1 MHAGYFGAYFAA
13 YFGACDRLKLT
24 SSERETLPRP
34 CLVFWVRRARVLEN
48 RLAVR
53 DFTKQNGTEFCSP
66 LHGDR
71 MLLDVL
77 GPRRMLLDLMV
88 LSLAQ
93 AEIIDFGNDWDSRQ
107 VPTFANES
115 PLSFAAAKAARVT
128 ANLPDDLSSAY
139 PVETI
144 LELLWGRI
152 LVVVAFATIMMFL
165 VVVWSCAK
173 PPSVARDE
181 GAAVRE
187 AAPLEAA
194 PNETA
199 QHEAVPHETAQHEAM
214 PLVSPPRQQRIC
226 LPQRSKT
233 APSRL
238 NAPRAQVDSR
248 PSENAANMPEPKRL
262 FVEGTDAQQELRVPH
277 CLSAPPR
284 EEMPSGDEMGEQD
297 ATQPYARACGDDEV
311 GAADSDD
318 SMMCED
324 AERLLSAV
332 LGGGAKASNAEHTSA
347 QGTANATQT
356 KCRSAPSDA
365 TNQVRAAAVAAL
377 NGSIGNVGSGLND
390 SRRQA
395 CARTSGWFDMDK
407 LLGQDAAV
415 VPLQAPPPPPP
426 PRSETAASSSPAAQQ
441 QKKHRGQQEAMDI
454 EEDAAGPLD
463 ENSPRARENKREDAG
478 ASEDE
483 AKSTASSTSLSSS
496 ATSSSRPRD
505 LASRAWS
512 PVSDEGMRGLGKRKR
527 AKPDRYI
534 YVSSRRNAIGAI
546 NRRSLVQLEV

>member
-1 MHAGYFGAYFAA
+1 
-13 YFGACDRLKLT
+13 
-24 SSERETLPRP
+24 
-34 CLVFWVRRARVLEN
+34 
-48 RLAVR
+48 
-53 DFTKQNGTEFCSP
+53 
-66 LHGDR
+66 

-115 PLSFAAAKAARVT
+115 PLSFPAAMAARVT

-139 PVETI
+139 PGETI

-407 LLGQDAAV
+407 LLGQDTAV